1 MKKIMLL
8 LLALALFAIPMAFAQ
23 DQTAAGFQIENIVKD
38 VGLVAAIVI
47 ILLLV
52 KDNVNKSLVKAG
64 KPEAAG
70 IIWVIAAGAGGL
82 IAALVTNLV
91 DGFKAFNVAAFIV
104 DAFKYAAASAYLYDL
119 KKNAE
124 PAKQAAP

>member
-1 MKKIMLL
+1 VKKIMLL
-8 LLALALFAIPMAFAQ
+8 LFVITLFIVPLAFAQ
-23 DQTAAGFQIENIVKD
+23 DQAVSSFQIESIVKD

-47 ILLLV
+47 ILLIV
-52 KDNVNKSLVKAG
+52 KDNVNKTLTKAG
-64 KPEAAG
+64 KPEASG

-124 PAKQAAP
+124 TKT